1 VGVGVGVG
9 AEGVEGAEGV
19 DGAAGELFFFF
30 GFGGFFC
37 EGSEPEGL
45 NEASCGG
52 AATEI
57 DLTADGAAVFFVPP
71 LALPIPN
78 AAPNATSAAT
88 TPIATS
94 LPGVI
99 RTSCEAS
106 RSSGW
111 CS

>member
-88 TPIATS
+88 TPMAAS

-106 RSSGW
+106 RSSGS